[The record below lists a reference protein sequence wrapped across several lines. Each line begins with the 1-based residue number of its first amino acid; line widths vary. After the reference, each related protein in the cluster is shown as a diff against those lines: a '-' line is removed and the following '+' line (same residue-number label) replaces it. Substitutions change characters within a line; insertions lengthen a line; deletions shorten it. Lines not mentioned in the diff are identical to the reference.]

1 MKTVTRCAVA
11 SLIAA
16 LSLRFMLSCRFALCS
31 AVASLIQGKAPSGV
45 QPCPG
50 MQPSGLLTL
59 PDHPVVAGDL
69 QVLVPVCPAPYAH
82 PEVVY

>member
-16 LSLRFMLSCRFALCS
+16 LCFAYCY
-31 AVASLIQGKAPSGV
+31 AVALLFQGKAPSGV

-59 PDHPVVAGDL
+59 PGFLLRKFSHPAFGS
-69 QVLVPVCPAPYAH
+69 
-82 PEVVY
+82 